1 VLSDRLDPM
10 STREASEWR
19 NSLQDGSGLGV
30 FDFIGQTVS
39 VARALA
45 VGSLIWPQ
53 FEEARG
59 CVLLAGRNAAASVD
73 QWWDQLHGTPSR
85 IESVLNH
92 VHLWD
97 VFPSDHDINDGGAF
111 RELARL
117 MQAGWR
123 SALAS
128 DYPHRTFEVICTG
141 LAAEDPEYGPTLTF
155 CSSRD
160 RGRR

>member
-1 VLSDRLDPM
+1 MQGDRLDPM

-19 NSLQDGSGLGV
+19 KSFQNGSGLSV

-45 VGSLIWPQ
+45 VGGLIWPR

-59 CVLLAGRNAAASVD
+59 CVLLAGRNSAAAVD
-73 QWWDQLHGTPSR
+73 EWWDQLDGDPSR

-97 VFPSDHDINDGGAF
+97 VFPADDDVNDREAF
-111 RELARL
+111 IALARL
-117 MQAGWR
+117 MGTGWR

-128 DYPHRTFEVICTG
+128 EYPHRRFEVRCNG
-141 LAAEDPEYGPTLTF
+141 LTSEHPEYGPTLTF
-155 CSSRD
+155 RSLRD
-160 RGRR
+160 GQAT